1 MRRDLERATEWLASN
16 PVALVAVV
24 TLLVVVPIVWLG
36 ESSASDMQQRLRA
49 ERLALGTQ
57 AADRG
62 ADQIQ
67 TQLTLARQL
76 LESLGHSTALG
87 AAVQLGDRSSAK
99 LLTGSVFEGST
110 DIAAVDVANAA
121 GAIVVTVTGSS
132 NFSGGT
138 AAPAVGTVADRDYFR
153 RALAGATTITGV
165 TNETLQLDR
174 PVVIAVPV
182 SPENSQLVV
191 GAVIGELSGSDLAG
205 HLRSQLGP
213 FEDLYI

>member
-1 MRRDLERATEWLASN
+1 S
-16 PVALVAVV
+16 
-24 TLLVVVPIVWLG
+24 
-36 ESSASDMQQRLRA
+36 
-49 ERLALGTQ
+49 
-57 AADRG
+57 
-62 ADQIQ
+62 
-67 TQLTLARQL
+67 
-76 LESLGHSTALG
+76 
-87 AAVQLGDRSSAK
+87 
-99 LLTGSVFEGST
+99 
-110 DIAAVDVANAA
+110 NAA
-121 GAIVVTVTGSS
+121 GAVVVTVTGSS

-213 FEDLYI
+213 FEDLYIVDGAGRLVGRAAVPSATAADLTGDPLVAEMLAGTPVSGEVRDPVTGTTRLLNSAPVGATGQPGWTVV